1 MRLTGWRYAAFI
13 GTFVGTIGIFC
24 YFTMISPMINPE
36 PYKRIREQVAQSHN
50 KTYKNS
56 KEI

>member
-1 MRLTGWRYAAFI
+1 
-13 GTFVGTIGIFC
+13 
-24 YFTMISPMINPE
+24 MINPE
-36 PYKRIREQVAQSHN
+36 PYSMYMMFYLLIIKIYYNFICKIKISERIREQVAQSHS